1 MIQMIRQRYSTE
13 ALIRCTAVAAIFLLI
28 GLTTR
33 QALLMKPGV
42 QPISAPMAKPT
53 HDKPK
58 IRYDALFGRYE
69 GKDRP
74 LQETG
79 LNLKLMGVFAT
90 QDSTQGSAVISVS
103 GQKPKLVAVGDSM
116 PGGIKLIEV
125 YPDRIVLEHAG
136 EQSVLRLPKKS
147 L

>member
-1 MIQMIRQRYSTE
+1 M
-13 ALIRCTAVAAIFLLI
+13 AVASIVLLI
-28 GLTTR
+28 CLTTR
-33 QALLMKPGV
+33 QAFLMKPGV
-42 QPISAPMAKPT
+42 QPVQASSVKPT

-79 LNLKLMGVFAT
+79 LNLKLTGVFAT
-90 QDSTQGSAVISVS
+90 QDPSKGSAVISVS
-103 GQKPKLVAVGDSM
+103 GQKPKLVAVGDTLS
-116 PGGIKLIEV
+116 GGAKLIEV
-125 YPDRIVLEHAG
+125 YADRIVLEQAG